1 MGGFMPYKIKTQKL
15 LRLAEE
21 PSSEKKRV
29 LLREITDIFLD
40 QPENHSDA
48 EREHFGS
55 LLGELSSES
64 DVEARAEL
72 AHRVASVDSAPE
84 NLVNQLAQDEIAVAA
99 PILEH
104 STVLADGDLIEI
116 VRSKSGAHQSSV
128 ARRIVVAEG
137 VSSALVEDGHVDAV
151 HTLLQNA
158 GARIGRPA
166 MEKAIDR
173 SRQETTLQGP
183 LVDRHDMPVDLLQDM
198 FWFSSGVLRKKIIT
212 ISGVAAPEAFSRP
225 GVAVRKPAP
234 PKDIAAHKRAIAY
247 IQSMKATGQF
257 GRPLLIDLFKRRAIL
272 ELIIGF
278 ALFVNISEA
287 TALQILRDEGGEG
300 LVLACKAS
308 GFDIGSFMIFAGLGA
323 LKNPPNPRPAPVLAE
338 MKTMFESITETVAK
352 RVMRFWRI
360 RESVFNDE
368 AKDI

>member
-1 MGGFMPYKIKTQKL
+1 M
-15 LRLAEE
+15 
-21 PSSEKKRV
+21 
-29 LLREITDIFLD
+29 
-40 QPENHSDA
+40 
-48 EREHFGS
+48 
-55 LLGELSSES
+55 
-64 DVEARAEL
+64 
-72 AHRVASVDSAPE
+72 
-84 NLVNQLAQDEIAVAA
+84 
-99 PILEH
+99 
-104 STVLADGDLIEI
+104 LADGDLIEI
-116 VRSKSGAHQSSV
+116 VRSKSGAHQTSV
-128 ARRIVVAEG
+128 ARRVVVAEG

-198 FWFSSGVLRKKIIT
+198 FWFLSGVLRKKIIT

-234 PKDIAAHKRAIAY
+234 PKDKAAHKRARAY
-247 IQSMKATGQF
+247 IQNMKATGRF

-278 ALFVNISEA
+278 ALFVSISEA
-287 TALQILRDEGGEG
+287 TALQILCDEGGEG

-308 GFDIGSFMIFAGLGA
+308 GFDIGSFMIFAGFGTLR
-323 LKNPPNPRPAPVLAE
+323 NPRPAPVLAE
-338 MKTMFESITETVAK
+338 PEPEPSPVGAPAADTAEPVKATPAAEAPASEARAGSEAPIAKPETVAVPPPSMTTAAL
-352 RVMRFWRI
+352 RLQPRG
-360 RESVFNDE
+360 
-368 AKDI
+368 